1 MSFTYDMTTTGN
13 ALLISKVR
21 LELGD
26 TVEDAGVLPTGGNF
40 TDAEIL
46 LKLEEYSNDIGQTV
60 GALAA
65 ILARRWGP
73 VTDITVGPRREALSQ
88 VSKRW
93 QTMANELNPSYAS
106 FSIGVQRSDGYSEEV
121 DDASEYAEDDD

>member
-1 MSFTYDMTTTGN
+1 MSFTYDLTTTGN
-13 ALLISKVR
+13 ALLISRVR
-21 LELGD
+21 MELGD
-26 TVEDAGVLPTGGNF
+26 GVEDSGVLPDGGNL

-46 LKLEEYSNDIGQTV
+46 VMLSDYNNDITQTV

-65 ILARRWGP
+65 ILARRWAP